1 MLSFFPLLV
10 FFSFNFFLILVL
22 SSFLFFSD
30 FVNFFFSFFGFCLF
44 LSFCGFFFC
53 FNFLN
58 TPFQLTG
65 STLELP
71 LWLLSHAILLWYGF
85 SCHTNAEGG
94 VCLFTQLG
102 WFLLTQKLGVVTA

>member
-30 FVNFFFSFFGFCLF
+30 FVLFFAFCLF

-58 TPFQLTG
+58 TPLQLAG

-71 LWLLSHAILLWYGF
+71 LWLLSHAVLLRYGF

-102 WFLLTQKLGVVTA
+102 WFLLTQKLSVVAA